1 MRQSNAV
8 VLPSNNVFRLLL
20 KEPRWCSGS
29 KLLVSHNVASF
40 RFLVVCLRH
49 VPEGDREATVCI
61 VPALGD
67 GGCTATDVAWNMTW
81 LHYRK
86 TNKQRC
92 SETYRQ
98 TDRRRDRRTEHSAW
112 HDARWIDRRNQWYFS
127 YKPISVSVTFQ
138 ISHFYLFGT
147 S

>member
-1 MRQSNAV
+1 MPLSYLPIMYLDCCWRNQDGAV
-8 VLPSNNVFRLLL
+8 VRNFLCHIMSRHFVFSRLFA
-20 KEPRWCSGS
+20 PRSRRRQRGDS
-29 KLLVSHNVASF
+29 VYSAST
-40 RFLVVCLRH
+40 RR
-49 VPEGDREATVCI
+49 
-61 VPALGD
+61 
-67 GGCTATDVAWNMTW
+67 CTATDVAWNMTW

-138 ISHFYLFGT
+138 ISHFFIYLVLVNHIK
-147 S
+147 